1 MASEGRAMGIL
12 QRSSSLIQ
20 LLAERGPLSTAEV
33 AEEIGMPRPSVYRL
47 ADALTQTRLVESTS
61 DGKLRVS
68 LRWLKLSDAARSGMR
83 EWSHARPLLD
93 GLASRTGQTIYLSV
107 PQADRAICIDW
118 SPGRALSVLALKP
131 GRTLPLY
138 AGAAGRVTLAY
149 RPEPLEDYLR
159 AAPFPPLTDHTLVT
173 ARELRADVEAI
184 RSRGYSVSD
193 EDVTLGI
200 GALGAPLISRDGMFL
215 GALSLAGLAEDLRVR
230 RAELS
235 ADLLACADELSAST
249 DYVRGCRRMSRVSL
263 PGSAKGLAGLPMV
276 GSVVDSPV
284 EGTAL
289 PASAGETS
297 AGSRMI
303 VVPIPRRCWIQASAS
318 RPRDR
323 HGRSLNPA
331 RCTNCPLCDNISHSR
346 WTKGLQLQVQ
356 IMSRATL
363 AGRRFQW

>member
-12 QRSSSLIQ
+12 QRSSTLIQ

-47 ADALTQTRLVESTS
+47 ADALTQSRLVESTA

-93 GLASRTGQTIYLSV
+93 GLARGTGLTVFLTV

-131 GRTLPLY
+131 GRSLPLY

-149 RPEPLEDYLR
+149 RPEPPEDYLR
-159 AAPFPPLTDHTLVT
+159 AAPFPPLTEHTLCT
-173 ARELRADVEAI
+173 ARELRADVEATMT
-184 RSRGYSVSD
+184 RGYSVSD

-200 GALGAPLISRDGMFL
+200 GALGAPLTNANGVFL
-215 GALSLAGLAEDLRVR
+215 GALSLGGLAEDLRLR

-235 ADLLACADELSAST
+235 ADLLACAAELSAST
-249 DYVRGCRRMSRVSL
+249 G
-263 PGSAKGLAGLPMV
+263 
-276 GSVVDSPV
+276 
-284 EGTAL
+284 
-289 PASAGETS
+289 
-297 AGSRMI
+297 
-303 VVPIPRRCWIQASAS
+303 
-318 RPRDR
+318 
-323 HGRSLNPA
+323 
-331 RCTNCPLCDNISHSR
+331 
-346 WTKGLQLQVQ
+346 
-356 IMSRATL
+356 
-363 AGRRFQW
+363 

>member
-1 MASEGRAMGIL
+1 MASEGRPMGIL
-12 QRSSSLIQ
+12 QRSSRLIR

-47 ADALTQTRLVESTS
+47 ADALTQARLVESS
-61 DGKLRVS
+61 PDGKLRAS

-83 EWSHARPLLD
+83 DWSHARSLLD

-138 AGAAGRVTLAY
+138 AGAAGRVTLAH

-159 AAPFPPLTDHTLVT
+159 AAPFPPLTEHTLST

-184 RSRGYSVSD
+184 TRRGYSVSD

-200 GALGAPLISRDGMFL
+200 GALGAPITSRDGSFL
-215 GALSLAGLAEDLRVR
+215 GALSLAGLAEDLRVG

-235 ADLLACADELSAST
+235 ADLLTYADELSA
-249 DYVRGCRRMSRVSL
+249 
-263 PGSAKGLAGLPMV
+263 
-276 GSVVDSPV
+276 
-284 EGTAL
+284 
-289 PASAGETS
+289 
-297 AGSRMI
+297 
-303 VVPIPRRCWIQASAS
+303 
-318 RPRDR
+318 
-323 HGRSLNPA
+323 
-331 RCTNCPLCDNISHSR
+331 
-346 WTKGLQLQVQ
+346 
-356 IMSRATL
+356 ATE
-363 AGRRFQW
+363 